1 MSLSPDQLARQ
12 NRLEQAVLA
21 KLDEILPDG
30 NLNNAPTG
38 GIVEE
43 MNLAARALARLAP
56 TAMLAFAS
64 KSGASATI
72 IAGSNDVGALIVCPA
87 DFMRFLRIRLSN
99 WSIALNEVGMANK
112 GKYQQQSMAQ
122 LRGSAIRP
130 YAALVPYSGS
140 GATASKLAIECYPKN
155 AGGSTTI
162 SEFTY
167 IPKLGAAELPEDFDE
182 AIIWYAVSNIFI
194 QMRLPQLANIC
205 ERKWRTALGINADL
219 GYDDREFKQ
228 DLAGRPQ

>member
-1 MSLSPDQLARQ
+1 
-12 NRLEQAVLA
+12 
-21 KLDEILPDG
+21 
-30 NLNNAPTG
+30 
-38 GIVEE
+38 
-43 MNLAARALARLAP
+43 
-56 TAMLAFAS
+56 MLAFAS
-64 KSGASATI
+64 KSGASTTVM
-72 IAGSNDVGALIVCPA
+72 AGANDVGALIVCPA

-122 LRGSAIRP
+122 LRGSSIRP

-140 GATASKLAIECYPKN
+140 GATASKLAIECYPK
-155 AGGSTTI
+155 AGTGATTI
-162 SEFTY
+162 AEFTY

-182 AIIWYAVSNIFI
+182 AIIWYAVSNVFI
-194 QMRLPQLANIC
+194 QMRLPQLSNIA

-228 DLAGRPQ
+228 DMAGRPQ